1 MMAVRTTDITVFNI
15 FNIWNQWLP
24 HYRIDKPMDDV
35 DAMW

>member
-35 DAMW
+35 GAMW